1 MLSLCKAAPLV
12 RNGQSAQRL
21 TRQLTPYLLDAHTQE
36 FASSPFF
43 RKIEPSPTESLA
55 YHVTSALLR
64 LATHDLDIYES
75 VAANISAFLS
85 ACART
90 VGDASRG
97 RAGEEY
103 GEDLQD
109 AVHVATMAASLVGF
123 LDAAAAQAD
132 FWRSGSRLALVQKL
146 QKLLSEDTLVAVEKA
161 FSTIRNSHSH
171 DRSVKEWKRHLRF
184 YLASGRPL
192 GAILLQQGLMT
203 FIASS
208 TSLLVADSSALRKS
222 HILDLLMSGEG
233 LLRPATARSGDGDT
247 GSVTTYAK
255 IIAEQLTFLD
265 ADADF
270 IQLGPTSQQKIACTI
285 KAAGIISYLNCARLN
300 EAAADTETLM
310 SWLEETIT
318 DPDQMADEELASV
331 VLRSM
336 ALICRMSPIFGDP
349 ASHLL
354 SRYIVKGDA
363 PSHIVVTASQCL
375 AFVLKMLSNDAVIA
389 TLYTLGNVL
398 SPIAEQNGRIK
409 HDFGIDSS
417 SDSQVYQGRQSTGS
431 SISLQLNGEEETS
444 KVYVNVIDAICG
456 IATACHDEK
465 ISALAQSILLQKYD
479 KINQVVDARVIC
491 GAAVLSL
498 SSGQLE
504 FRSLL
509 KSFARMSHFAVVEN
523 QTTVLNAVC
532 LSWKV

>member
-1 MLSLCKAAPLV
+1 MQ
-12 RNGQSAQRL
+12 NGQSAQRL

-43 RKIEPSPTESLA
+43 RKIEPSPTESLT

-64 LATHDLDIYES
+64 LANHDLDIYES
-75 VAANISAFLS
+75 VAANISAFLN
-85 ACART
+85 ACGRLA
-90 VGDASRG
+90 GDVSRG
-97 RAGEEY
+97 RAGEEW
-103 GEDLQD
+103 GEDLQE
-109 AVHVATMAASLVGF
+109 AIQVATMAVSLVGF

-132 FWRSGSRLALVQKL
+132 FWRSGGRLALVQKL
-146 QKLLSEDTLVAVEKA
+146 QKLLSEDNLVAVEKA
-161 FSTIRNSHSH
+161 FSTLRNSHSQ
-171 DRSVKEWKRHLRF
+171 DRSVKEWKRHLRY
-184 YLASGRPL
+184 YLDIGRPL

-203 FIASS
+203 LIASS
-208 TSLLVADSSALRKS
+208 TSLLVAESSALRKN

-233 LLRPATARSGDGDT
+233 LLRPVTARSGDGDT
-247 GSVTTYAK
+247 GSVTAYAS
-255 IIAEQLTFLD
+255 IITEQLAFLD

-270 IQLGPTSQQKIACTI
+270 IQLGPTSQQKIACSI

-310 SWLEETIT
+310 SWLEETIL
-318 DPDQMADEELASV
+318 DPEQMCDEQLASV

-336 ALICRMSPIFGDP
+336 ALVCRMSPPFSDP
-349 ASHLL
+349 ASRLL
-354 SRYIVKGDA
+354 SRYIVKGGA

-375 AFVLKMLSNDAVIA
+375 AFVLKMLSSDAVIA

-398 SPIAEQNGRIK
+398 SPVAEQTDRIR

-431 SISLQLNGEEETS
+431 SISLQLNGEEEAS

-465 ISALAQSILLQKYD
+465 ISALAQSILLQKFD
-479 KINQVVDARVIC
+479 KINHVVDARVIC

-523 QTTVLNAVC
+523 KTVLLDAVC
-532 LSWKV
+532 LPDRS